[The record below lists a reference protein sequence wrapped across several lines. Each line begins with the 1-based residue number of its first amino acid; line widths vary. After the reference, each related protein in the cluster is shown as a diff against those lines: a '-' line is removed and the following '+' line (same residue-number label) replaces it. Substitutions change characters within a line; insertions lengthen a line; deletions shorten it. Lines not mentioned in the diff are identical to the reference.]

1 MKYILMHKNIPVAE
15 IEIDDAVGVITE
27 VSNVLEKEHLPIG
40 VIHSL
45 RHKEI
50 VDRAALNHWWRGRS
64 IPAGR
69 MGISDA
75 LDSLGL
81 YETGELLTKCFGLSL
96 SDHYWVKPF
105 ESALT
110 WEKVNFF
117 DNDFSDD
124 IGDVLLG
131 TSRKVSD
138 FNFLSPDNTSDGNLK
153 KRWKIING
161 KRCLLKSGS
170 ELFRQ
175 QPFNEVIASKIMERL
190 GIDHVSYG
198 IIWYENEPFSLC
210 ENFITKDMELI
221 SAHRILQIRPKEN
234 HENEYLHYVNICR
247 ELGIKD
253 IVPDLDAMI
262 VTDYLIANEDRHFNN
277 FGLLRNA
284 DTLEWIGAAPIFD
297 SGTSLWYNVA
307 EKNIPYADVKCKPF
321 KKTHGEQL
329 KLVSDF
335 KRFDFSKLS
344 GIEDEIT
351 KILLSEKSSNFI
363 DESRAEIIAAS
374 VRKRIDHLQKM
385 TLDYNQSIDNSFT
398 ENDLEE
404 DIAEE
409 YGMRIE

>member
-1 MKYILMHKNIPVAE
+1 MHKNISVAE
-15 IEIDDAVGVITE
+15 IKIDDAVGVITE
-27 VSNVLEKEHLPIG
+27 VSNVLRKEHLPIG

-64 IPAGR
+64 IPASR

-131 TSRKVSD
+131 TSRKISD
-138 FNFLSPDNTSDGNLK
+138 FDFLSPDNTSDGNLK

-161 KRCLLKSGS
+161 KHCLLKSGS

-190 GIDHVSYG
+190 GIDHVSYR
-198 IIWYENEPFSLC
+198 IIWNENEPFSVC
-210 ENFITKDMELI
+210 ENFVTKNTELI
-221 SAHRILQIRPKEN
+221 SAYRILQIRPKEN
-234 HENEYLHYVNICR
+234 NENEYLHYVNICK
-247 ELGIKD
+247 ELGVKN
-253 IVPDLDAMI
+253 IVSAIDAMI

-297 SGTSLWYNVA
+297 SGTSLWYNIA

-321 KKTHGEQL
+321 KKSHSEQL
-329 KLVSDF
+329 RLVSDL
-335 KRFDFSKLS
+335 KRFDFSKLN

-351 KILLSEKSSNFI
+351 EILLSENSRNFI
-363 DESRAEIIAAS
+363 DESRSEIIAAS

-385 TLDYNQSIDNSFT
+385 ALDYNQSIDNSFT

-404 DIAEE
+404 NIAEE
-409 YGMRIE
+409 YDMKIE